1 MPVSAI
7 VSETQLLHAMWT
19 GSLALSLLSLL
30 VMAYLILRRLAAQ
43 RREKKMAQ
51 RGKEISSCMYAALK
65 SPIALT
71 VNSLPA
77 IAVAEYPEVMRI
89 SLDRLRSLRGQD
101 VRRIVELLELWNMP
115 SYIHRT
121 AKSGRKGK
129 RIQALTLLGYFSDE
143 ESLSVLL
150 RHAGASDAYVQIAAL
165 RALAHRGAKQHIGQI
180 VASISRSKQ
189 TNTLMLSDILHRFG
203 EPAVPTL
210 LQLAKSDANLDVR
223 VSALMALGS
232 IGALEAV
239 DDLIALSGDKEPE
252 IRARAIAALGK
263 IGDGRAADT
272 IVGHLTESD
281 IGVRLKTVQALGRL
295 QISSTMPQ
303 LAACL
308 ADDNWW
314 VRYRAAEALHHFGH
328 MGIATLKAF
337 SARNDRIGLIAGQ
350 VLGEH
355 AGPA

>member
-7 VSETQLLHAMWT
+7 VSETQVLQAMWT
-19 GSLALSLLSLL
+19 GSLALSLFSLF

-43 RREKKMAQ
+43 RREKKMAE
-51 RGKEISSCMYAALK
+51 RRKEISSCMYAALK

-71 VNSLPA
+71 ANSLPA
-77 IAVAEYPEVMRI
+77 ISAAEYPDVMRI
-89 SLDRLRSLRGQD
+89 SLDRLRSLRGED
-101 VRRIVELLELWNMP
+101 VRRTVELLELWNLP
-115 SYIHRT
+115 PYIRRV
-121 AKSGRKGK
+121 AESGRKGR
-129 RIQALTLLGYFSDE
+129 RIQALTLLGHFSDD
-143 ESLSVLL
+143 ESLAVLL
-150 RHAGASDAYVQIAAL
+150 RQAGAGDTYIQIAAL
-165 RALAHRGAKQHIGQI
+165 RALALRGAKQHIGQI
-180 VASISRSKQ
+180 VASISRSKK

-239 DDLIALSGDKEPE
+239 DDLIALSDDKAPE
-252 IRARAIAALGK
+252 IRARAIAALGQ
-263 IGDGRAADT
+263 IGDDRAADA
-272 IVGHLTESD
+272 IVGHLAESE
-281 IGVRLKTVQALGRL
+281 IGVRLQTVQALGRL
-295 QISSTMPQ
+295 QISSTMPK

-314 VRYRAAEALHHFGH
+314 VRYRAAEALHNFGH
-328 MGIATLKAF
+328 MGIAALKAF
-337 SARNDRIGLIAGQ
+337 SARNDRVGLIAGQ

>member
-1 MPVSAI
+1 MPVSVI

-19 GSLALSLLSLL
+19 GSLALSLLSLGA
-30 VMAYLILRRLAAQ
+30 MAYLILRRLAAQ
-43 RREKKMAQ
+43 RLEKKMAQ
-51 RGKEISSCMYAALK
+51 RTKEISSCMYAALK

-71 VNSLPA
+71 ANSLPA
-77 IAVAEYPEVMRI
+77 VAAAEFPEVMRI
-89 SLDRLRSLRGQD
+89 SLDRLRSLRGED
-101 VRRIVELLELWNMP
+101 VRRIVKLLELWNMP
-115 SYIHRT
+115 SYIRKV
-121 AKSGRKGK
+121 AESGRKGR
-129 RIQALTLLGYFSDE
+129 RIQALTLLGHFSDDK
-143 ESLSVLL
+143 SLAVLL
-150 RHAGASDAYVQIAAL
+150 RQADASDTYIQIAAL
-165 RALAHRGAKQHIGQI
+165 RALALRGAKQHIGQI
-180 VASISRSKQ
+180 VASISRSKR
-189 TNTLMLSDILHRFG
+189 TNSLMLSDILHRFG
-203 EPAVPTL
+203 EPAVPTM

-223 VSALMALGS
+223 VSALNALGS

-239 DDLIALSGDKEPE
+239 DDLIALSGDKAPE

-263 IGDGRAADT
+263 IGDDRAADA
-272 IVGHLTESD
+272 IVGHLTENE
-281 IGVRLKTVQALGRL
+281 IGVRLQTVQALGRL

-308 ADDNWW
+308 SDDNWW

>member
-1 MPVSAI
+1 MLVLAI

-19 GSLALSLLSLL
+19 GSLALSLLSLF
-30 VMAYLILRRLAAQ
+30 VMTYLILRRLAAQ
-43 RREKKMAQ
+43 RLERKMAQ

-71 VNSLPA
+71 ANSLPA
-77 IAVAEYPEVMRI
+77 IAAAEYPELMRI
-89 SLDRLRSLRGQD
+89 SLDRLRSLRGED
-101 VRRIVELLELWNMP
+101 VRRIVKLLELWNMP
-115 SYIHRT
+115 PYIRK
-121 AKSGRKGK
+121 AAESGRKGR
-129 RIQALTLLGYFSDE
+129 RIQALTLLGHFSDD
-143 ESLSVLL
+143 ESLVVLL
-150 RHAGASDAYVQIAAL
+150 RQADASDTYIQIAAL
-165 RALAHRGAKQHIGQI
+165 RALALRGAKQHIEQI
-180 VASISRSKQ
+180 VASISRSKR
-189 TNTLMLSDILHRFG
+189 TNSLMLSDILHRFG
-203 EPAVPTL
+203 QPAVPTM

-223 VSALMALGS
+223 VSALNALGS

-239 DDLIALSGDKEPE
+239 DDLIALSGDKAPE

-263 IGDGRAADT
+263 IGDDRAAEA
-272 IVGHLTESD
+272 IVGHLTESE
-281 IGVRLKTVQALGRL
+281 IGVRLQTVQALGRL

-303 LAACL
+303 LTACL

>member
-1 MPVSAI
+1 MSVI

-19 GSLALSLLSLL
+19 GSLALSLLSLGA
-30 VMAYLILRRLAAQ
+30 MAYLILRRLAAQ
-43 RREKKMAQ
+43 RLEKKMAQ

-71 VNSLPA
+71 ANSLPA
-77 IAVAEYPEVMRI
+77 VAAAEFPEVMRI
-89 SLDRLRSLRGQD
+89 SLDRLRSLRGED
-101 VRRIVELLELWNMP
+101 VRRIVKLLELWNMP
-115 SYIHRT
+115 SYIRKV
-121 AKSGRKGK
+121 AESGRKGR
-129 RIQALTLLGYFSDE
+129 RIQALTLLGHFSDDK
-143 ESLSVLL
+143 SLAVLL
-150 RHAGASDAYVQIAAL
+150 RQADASDTYIQIAAL
-165 RALAHRGAKQHIGQI
+165 RALALRGAKQHIGQI
-180 VASISRSKQ
+180 VASISRSKR
-189 TNTLMLSDILHRFG
+189 TNSLMLSDILHRFG
-203 EPAVPTL
+203 EPAVPTM

-223 VSALMALGS
+223 VSALNALGS

-239 DDLIALSGDKEPE
+239 DDLIALSGDKAPE

-263 IGDGRAADT
+263 IGDDRAADA
-272 IVGHLTESD
+272 IVGHLTENE
-281 IGVRLKTVQALGRL
+281 IGVRLQTVQALGRL

-308 ADDNWW
+308 SDDNWW